1 MNLRKK
7 TLSLC
12 VAFALFNSQTLFAV
26 ALGDL
31 AGTAVSSAGTW
42 QSPAT
47 KTKYHYGG
55 SYQFTFKGGN
65 RAQPWITVGKPEFKV
80 GCNGM
85 SIRGGFLGLLG
96 LNEIKDQLRD
106 SGASLAWG
114 VLIGL
119 QYAMPALFG
128 VFDTIRRWATTI
140 QNLLQNSCRLGQAL
154 VANSLEGRKTKTNVE
169 NWLEEKGEALETSMS
184 GVSAFFD
191 NLDNMVQCADL
202 TGDAYDKCRS
212 QINHKTK
219 DNLSKLSNS
228 NVSVGSGSMFLKY
241 YYPPS
246 NSSNTLEIE
255 KISSLLTNGQ
265 LGSSGRTLIP
275 STRLNDIKMTYLM
288 RAVFFGDFTISQDS
302 FKKIAEDTSLNLSS
316 LSSGTYTIDE
326 QKYTDNAKKSIL
338 NPDDEF
344 KPVLTY
350 TAPLI
355 ADPKKAAR
363 VLMHGLSAE
372 ANSGSCSQNVCNVPD
387 SAFMYADF
395 AIKTAGNTE
404 ERIQPFGG
412 IIDTNIGGGTIP
424 FEWAGAYN
432 ESLSAIRT
440 MVQTKSGV
448 APGTLTNVSS
458 YTTTTTT
465 SFNVP
470 LFVPNMMKYIEIIAA
485 LERAEGA
492 ETPTSAMLKKMLAQ
506 YNAKQVSLGMAEVMY
521 QQLLTS
527 MEIKG
532 KQSSEIDDAIIRH
545 QTMINDIKQALKEED
560 SEQITQKDLEGVFNL
575 FDNAIK
581 TNKLKDIN

>member
-302 FKKIAEDTSLNLSS
+302 FKKIAEDTNLNLSS
-316 LSSGTYTIDE
+316 PNSGSYTIDA

-344 KPVLTY
+344 KPILTY

-363 VLMHGLSAE
+363 VLMYGLSAE

-395 AIKTAGNTE
+395 AIKTASNTE

-412 IIDTNIGGGTIP
+412 IISTNIGGGTIP

-448 APGTLTNVSS
+448 APGTLTNVSA

-532 KQSSEIDDAIIRH
+532 KQSSEIDNAITRH
-545 QTMINDIKQALKEED
+545 QAMLNDIKQALKEED
-560 SEQITQKDLEGVFNL
+560 SEQITQKDLENVFNL